1 MTIPANLSTPPSKP
15 EREWF
20 SVPEPGDTGTGR
32 FLSWSKVPVGTEV
45 TGKWLGVRDGEYGP
59 IGAIELPGD
68 RVQRFALPKILLTRL
83 SIVDPGVDIK
93 IIYLGTQVSKKD
105 VVYHTFEVLS
115 SMPIMLPGAAEPKA
129 LAPGSDDDVPF

>member
-1 MTIPANLSTPPSKP
+1 M
-15 EREWF
+15 
-20 SVPEPGDTGTGR
+20 
-32 FLSWSKVPVGTEV
+32 PVGTEV
-45 TGKWLGVRDGEYGP
+45 TGKCLGVRDGEYGP

-93 IIYLGTQVSKKD
+93 IIYLGTHVSKKD

-115 SMPIMLPGAAEPKA
+115 STPIMLPAAAEPKA
-129 LAPGSDDDVPF
+129 LPAGSDDDVPF